1 MVVGEAEVISIIRMA
16 DIRMAAVEVVMLP
29 LGLRIMAEEMVISS
43 NITLII
49 MVMVIC
55 TNKTAILGWK

>member
-1 MVVGEAEVISIIRMA
+1 MVVVGEAEVISI
-16 DIRMAAVEVVMLP
+16 IRMAAVEVVMLP

-49 MVMVIC
+49 MVIVIC
-55 TNKTAILGWK
+55 TNKTAILG